1 MASWYERSSTW
12 RRIVAVTKQSSG
24 AMAAFT
30 VVCFGVPYVLG
41 KGVMWLSNPREDSAL
56 ERQLRERSTMDH
68 KVRLWSVSAY
78 PIQQNDHVVQY
89 QPKGYCFL
97 PLFLAFFA
105 IKWVLDMRFCAR
117 V

>member
-12 RRIVAVTKQSSG
+12 RRIVAVTKQSPG

-68 KVRLWSVSAY
+68 KVRLWSIFSIFDSTKR
-78 PIQQNDHVVQY
+78 PCC
-89 QPKGYCFL
+89 PM
-97 PLFLAFFA
+97 PT
-105 IKWVLDMRFCAR
+105 
-117 V
+117 